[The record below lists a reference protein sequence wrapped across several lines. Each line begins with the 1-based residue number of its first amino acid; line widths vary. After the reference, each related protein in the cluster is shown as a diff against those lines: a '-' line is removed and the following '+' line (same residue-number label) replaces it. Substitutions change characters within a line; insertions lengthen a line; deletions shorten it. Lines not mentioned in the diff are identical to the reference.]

1 MRRVLR
7 NIIALC
13 PTIFQRSKFN
23 SSSRIASSQW
33 SVNAAKT
40 QDIAQFLNADT
51 AKASFATIV

>member
-23 SSSRIASSQW
+23 SLSRIVSSQW
-33 SVNAAKT
+33 SVNVAKT

-51 AKASFATIV
+51 AKASFATIA